1 MKFEELP
8 AWARKEVVK
17 DIQFTFPEMLDPRCL
32 KTYLDDKS
40 DFELVNDAE
49 DDEEPKW
56 TVIW

>member
-1 MKFEELP
+1 MRFEELP
-8 AWARKEVVK
+8 DWARKEVVK